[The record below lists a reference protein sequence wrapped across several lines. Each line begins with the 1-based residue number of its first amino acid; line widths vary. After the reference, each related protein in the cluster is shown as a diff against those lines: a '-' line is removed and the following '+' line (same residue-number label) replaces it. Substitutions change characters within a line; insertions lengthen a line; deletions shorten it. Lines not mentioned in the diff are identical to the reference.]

1 MIVSSCASLLVDDS
15 YCKRNCCSP
24 LGSCPWPVLLG
35 VLCHP
40 LHSPSLCDCSSFSSF
55 SPVSFFPLKTN
66 LQWLDTRLVQYKVCH
81 KLQPF
86 FLYLLDYEFSNGCR
100 APPWRQV
107 HGEMCYLVIEPCD
120 TETLYVT
127 CSTAGAFLNG
137 VRRGRS
143 SISCNSQHNVV
154 FFFCDVQGGYLLAYF
169 EKDNISLHSQL
180 SGSKFKW
187 FWKELLV
194 VLFIFL

>member
-1 MIVSSCASLLVDDS
+1 MIHIVRETVALPLAHVPDLCCLE
-15 YCKRNCCSP
+15 YCVILFTAQAYVIVP
-24 LGSCPWPVLLG
+24 LFPRFP
-35 VLCHP
+35 LC
-40 LHSPSLCDCSSFSSF
+40 L
-55 SPVSFFPLKTN
+55 FFPLKTN

-180 SGSKFKW
+180 SGSKFK
-187 FWKELLV
+187 
-194 VLFIFL
+194 